1 MPEPIPAC
9 HDVARRRPA
18 RFMGAWLAAILL
30 LLLPAAVRADGGKAS
45 KRTLADIRNTGTAL
59 FSWLVDHI
67 DDEGAGGEGEKEPE
81 IVDWSACPS
90 ISYQDLQTL
99 LVPEY
104 IKEVPKTDGWDN
116 ELEFCLRKDDLGANH
131 YVVGLRSPGRD
142 GVYEGVEYKRGP
154 FSPGD
159 PDRDIVWI
167 DGFFITWPGEQN

>member
-1 MPEPIPAC
+1 MPGLIPAC
-9 HDVARRRPA
+9 HDVVRRRPA
-18 RFMGAWLAAILL
+18 RSRGAWLATILL
-30 LLLPAAVRADGGKAS
+30 LLLPAAVRADANAS

-67 DDEGAGGEGEKEPE
+67 DDGDVGGEGEKEPA

-90 ISYQDLQTL
+90 ISHQELQAL

-131 YVVGLRSPGRD
+131 YVVGVRSPGRD
-142 GVYEGVEYKRGP
+142 GVFEGVEYKSGP
-154 FSPGD
+154 FTPGD
-159 PDRDIVWI
+159 LDRDIVWI
-167 DGFFITWPGEQN
+167 DGFFMTWPEAQN